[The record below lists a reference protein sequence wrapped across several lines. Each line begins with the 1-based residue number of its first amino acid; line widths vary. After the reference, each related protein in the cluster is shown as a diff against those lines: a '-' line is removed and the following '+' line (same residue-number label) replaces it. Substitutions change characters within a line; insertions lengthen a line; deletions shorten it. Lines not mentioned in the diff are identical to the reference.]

1 MYPENHQLLHWLV
14 YLPAKVKHKH
24 KHALSLSE
32 DFEHALNYPV
42 QLTMAFYILENIGK
56 RI

>member
-1 MYPENHQLLHWLV
+1 MYPENHQLLHRLV

-24 KHALSLSE
+24 KHTLSLSE